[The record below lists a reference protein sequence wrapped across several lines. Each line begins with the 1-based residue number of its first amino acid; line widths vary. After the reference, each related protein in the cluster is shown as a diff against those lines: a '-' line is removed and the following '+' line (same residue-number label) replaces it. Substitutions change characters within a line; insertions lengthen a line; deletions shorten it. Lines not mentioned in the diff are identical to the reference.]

1 MHGMPQK
8 TCKLGGFHTHVSRIL
23 LSCPSWEQL
32 CQNEAADQKEAK
44 SLSHPGT
51 YRHKGGIS
59 VGQLLWTTCK
69 PSDSLVIYTTRAYA
83 LRRQP
88 HALDHLAPWSV
99 HLIPQPPTLF
109 RRWPTT
115 TLTAGVQ
122 GMSSCTDSRP
132 DLSCV
137 VPPAS
142 HSAPHPGRLIQAPSS
157 CSRGAHPN
165 PALRKAL

>member
-8 TCKLGGFHTHVSRIL
+8 TSKLGGFHTHVSRIL

-69 PSDSLVIYTTRAYA
+69 PSDSLVIYLTPAYA

-88 HALDHLAPWSV
+88 HALDHFAPWSV
-99 HLIPQPPTLF
+99 HMIPQPPTPVQSLADHDTNSSSARSELLHRQQARLELRRAAGITF
-109 RRWPTT
+109 R
-115 TLTAGVQ
+115 TAPWQ
-122 GMSSCTDSRP
+122 ID
-132 DLSCV
+132 
-137 VPPAS
+137 
-142 HSAPHPGRLIQAPSS
+142 PGP
-157 CSRGAHPN
+157 
-165 PALRKAL
+165 